1 VAYTYR
7 YNLVLDSIAP
17 HLAPHIVITPP
28 EKNIQDY
35 YIPWL
40 NATDPQWPSHLMVT
54 MPANAMDYTLACV
67 PSIRSPLDNYAPAR
81 TARAVFCLSKF
92 KAFVSHP
99 ARNM

>member
-1 VAYTYR
+1 MAYTYR
-7 YNLVLDSIAP
+7 YSLVLDSIAP

-54 MPANAMDYTLACV
+54 TPANAMDYTLACV
-67 PSIRSPLDNYAPAR
+67 PSTRSPLDNYAPVR

-92 KAFVSHP
+92 KAFVSR
-99 ARNM
+99 AT